1 MRVLGSER
9 SEGFRLAPL
18 PPDAA
23 VVLVAEFL
31 SRTQA
36 CVFRASFQ
44 EATRHH
50 LQPTALFLGPALAV
64 LGVRARRTCRRP
76 RQLRLGPGKT
86 SLRRRSSHD
95 ADSASARMQPLAQ
108 VYPGSPRSSM
118 ALLVRLSTWVLHGN
132 MDRTHSRDDAD
143 RHLLHLARVILVRE
157 HHQ

>member
-18 PPDAA
+18 PPDAD

-36 CVFRASFQ
+36 CVFRASLQ

-50 LQPTALFLGPALAV
+50 LQPTALFRGPTLAV
-64 LGVRARRTCRRP
+64 PGVRARRTCRRP

-86 SLRRRSSHD
+86 SLRRGSSHD
-95 ADSASARMQPLAQ
+95 ADPASARMQPLAQ
-108 VYPGSPRSSM
+108 VYPGSPRSSR
-118 ALLVRLSTWVLHGN
+118 ALLVRLSTWVLHCN

-143 RHLLHLARVILVRE
+143 HRLLHLARVILVRE
-157 HHQ
+157 HHP